1 MNYQPNKYKSNMY
14 YFSLYYMHK
23 AQKLAAKKNS
33 HLKLL
38 DPN

>member
-1 MNYQPNKYKSNMY
+1 MYYQPNKYKLNMD
-14 YFSLYYMHK
+14 YFSLYYMQK
-23 AQKLAAKKNS
+23 TQKLAAKKNS